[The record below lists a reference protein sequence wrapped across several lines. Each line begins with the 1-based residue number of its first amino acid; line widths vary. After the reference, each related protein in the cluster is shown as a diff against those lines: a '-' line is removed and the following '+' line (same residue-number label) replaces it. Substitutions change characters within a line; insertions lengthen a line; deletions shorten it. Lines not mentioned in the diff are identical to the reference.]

1 MKSKNKKPTGRF
13 ILKLVLLLFIVY
25 SIISLTINQIQLSQN
40 RQKLAELE
48 QKQQELQLSNDQLK
62 ALLDEG
68 SYEDLIERALREN
81 GYVRSDEK
89 VYTDITGK

>member
-1 MKSKNKKPTGRF
+1 MKQNENNPTGRF
-13 ILKLVLLLFIVY
+13 ILKIVLLLFIVY
-25 SIISLTINQIQLSQN
+25 SIISLTVNQVQLSQN

-48 QKQQELQLSNDQLK
+48 QKQQELQLSNEQLK
-62 ALLDEG
+62 ALLDED

>member
-1 MKSKNKKPTGRF
+1 MSVKNKKPTGRF

-25 SIISLTINQIQLSQN
+25 SIISLTVNQIQLSQH
-40 RQKLAELE
+40 RQNLAELE
-48 QKQQELQLSNDQLK
+48 QKQQELQLSNEQLK

>member
-1 MKSKNKKPTGRF
+1 MKQSKKKPMGGF
-13 ILKLVLLLFIVY
+13 ILKIVLLLFIVY
-25 SIISLTINQIQLSQN
+25 SIISLTITQINLSQN

-48 QKQQELQLSNDQLK
+48 SKQQELQLSNDQLK

-89 VYTDITGK
+89 VYTDITGN